1 MAETLAF
8 LREGLLLVVWLTVP
22 PLATAVVVGVL
33 VSLVQTMLSVQDQ
46 ALPFAFKLLA
56 VGLVL
61 ALCGRGM
68 GVELL
73 ALGNKALLAIATVRP
88 MTR

>member
-61 ALCGRGM
+61 ALCGRWM

>member
-8 LREGLLLVVWLTVP
+8 LREGLVLAVWLTWL

-46 ALPFAFKLLA
+46 SLPFAFKLLA

-61 ALCGRGM
+61 ALCGRWM
-68 GVELL
+68 GSELL
-73 ALGNKALLAIATVRP
+73 ALGNKALLAIATVRVAP
-88 MTR
+88 R

>member
-8 LREGLLLVVWLTVP
+8 LREGLLLAVWLTWL

-61 ALCGRGM
+61 ALCGRWM
-68 GVELL
+68 GSELL
-73 ALGNKALLAIATVRP
+73 ALGNKALLAIATVRVAP
-88 MTR
+88 R